1 MFNAFRKKYDRATPE
16 VQDRIPPGQYLT
28 EKFPVLHY
36 GPVPAFNPAAWDLR
50 VWGEVEE
57 ERRWSWDE
65 FNHLPRTRIQMDIH
79 CVTRWSKADT
89 VWEGV
94 SVKGLVEAGLIK
106 IKPTATHVMQH
117 AEYGFTVNLPLEVVL
132 QENVTSTLVNTKG
145 EVAGAVYQIQAS
157 FRLIDSKAKKVVFQG
172 ASHARAPFE
181 RFESIYSNV
190 RAREDAENRAART
203 ISDDLKTRLAAYLSR
218 PEPS

>member
-1 MFNAFRKKYDRATPE
+1 MSSHSSGPACASASSRRTLLGMALVVLMGTALAACGDTAFRPLYAPSAAGVVASDRLKE
-16 VQDRIPPGQYLT
+16 VDFAPIPGRVGQ
-28 EKFPVLHY
+28 
-36 GPVPAFNPAAWDLR
+36 R
-50 VWGEVEE
+50 V
-57 ERRWSWDE
+57 R
-65 FNHLPRTRIQMDIH
+65 N
-79 CVTRWSKADT
+79 
-89 VWEGV
+89 
-94 SVKGLVEAGLIK
+94 GLIFESTGGGYAA
-106 IKPTATHVMQH
+106 PPQ
-117 AEYGFTVNLPLEVVL
+117 YRFEVVL

-218 PEPS
+218 PEAS